1 MIQLVV
7 SIFLGLA
14 LISLL
19 SLFWLRT
26 RTYAEGS
33 ADALFNAQSALDALK
48 LGTMPGALINR
59 VFAPNDFHFISSST
73 SPAVQSAFIQERKR
87 LALLWVQQVRTQ
99 VLGLRRFH
107 FAHSRFYSRL
117 SFRTELGLAFAFS
130 FLLAECRL
138 LQALILFRGPY
149 PFPKMLGRTVSAAW
163 RICTT
168 SEKSNAFLNLSGS
181 KISGASGPQNQAA
194 S

>member
-1 MIQLVV
+1 MIQLVI
-7 SIFLGLA
+7 SILLGLGLIA
-14 LISLL
+14 LLC
-19 SLFWLRT
+19 LFWLRG
-26 RTYAEGS
+26 RVYPEGS
-33 ADALFNAQSALDALK
+33 GDALFDARTALDALK

-59 VFAPNDFHFISSST
+59 VIAPDDFQFIASST
-73 SPAVQSAFIQERKR
+73 SPAVRSAFVKERKK
-87 LALLWVQQVRTQ
+87 LALLWVQQVRAQ

-138 LQALILFRGPY
+138 LQAVIFLRGPY
-149 PFPKMLGRTVSAAW
+149 PFPQLVGRTVSAAW
-163 RICTT
+163 RICTA
-168 SEKSNAFLNLSGS
+168 SEKSSAFLDLSGS
-181 KISGASGPQNQAA
+181 KISSASGPQKEAA